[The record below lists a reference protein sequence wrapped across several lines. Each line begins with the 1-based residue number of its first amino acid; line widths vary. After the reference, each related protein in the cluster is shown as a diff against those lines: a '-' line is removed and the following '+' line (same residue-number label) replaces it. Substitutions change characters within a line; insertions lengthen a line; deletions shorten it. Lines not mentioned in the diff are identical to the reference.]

1 MRWLNQDGS
10 PVFGR
15 RSECALIFFL
25 NYVVLLSLFTHIMSA
40 LITYEK
46 IIWTLDTAR
55 GVASGGQKVAGCIG
69 RLATGLAFKYCADHR
84 NEGDLP
90 KVTSLFLPSYK
101 NPLPKTL
108 FIIYD
113 PPLNVISRVPH
124 IKLNSF
130 RTLYP
135 TWQLEILRAR
145 RWTMATWITPRGDGS
160 RSTVGNALGSTTD
173 WEKGLTV
180 LLSRVSCSPMSNPWR
195 IRWTILEPG

>member
-1 MRWLNQDGS
+1 MAPLCSDAAQS
-10 PVFGR
+10 VLLFKKK
-15 RSECALIFFL
+15 

-40 LITYEK
+40 LIIYEK
-46 IIWTLDTAR
+46 FFWTLDTAR
-55 GVASGGQKVAGCIG
+55 GVASGGQKVTGCIG
-69 RLATGLAFKYCADHR
+69 RLATGLAFKYCADRR

-108 FIIYD
+108 FTIYD

-145 RWTMATWITPRGDGS
+145 R
-160 RSTVGNALGSTTD
+160 
-173 WEKGLTV
+173 
-180 LLSRVSCSPMSNPWR
+180 
-195 IRWTILEPG
+195 